1 MKFSLKNLFKRDN
14 KNLKGDNSKTYN
26 TEEIQDVVRGVFS
39 VDGELIAGA
48 YYFDEE
54 IKAIASD
61 IGCVKLDKEPKLIE
75 SINIKTPKIENLL
88 LKLKCHKVE
97 DFIFTKELC

>member
-14 KNLKGDNSKTYN
+14 KNLQGGNAKTYS
-26 TEEIQDVVRGVFS
+26 TEEIQDVVRGIFS

-48 YYFDEE
+48 YYFDKE

-61 IGCVKLDKEPKLIE
+61 IGCIKLDKEPKLIE
-75 SINIKTPKIENLL
+75 PINIKTTKIESLL
-88 LKLKCHKVE
+88 LKLKYHKVE
-97 DFIFTKELC
+97 KFIFAKELC